1 MSDTG
6 PLAFFVPSLTVGGAE
21 RVTVT
26 VANGLADHGYD
37 VDLVVPHYGGAFVD
51 EVNNSVD
58 VFDLDTSFGPGIG
71 IGMAVPALVSYFR
84 DRSPAMIFSQMT
96 YANDVCL
103 FAHMLAGSD
112 AVAVPT
118 VHNTIG
124 NLTAPKDRLVRV
136 LAQLLEGRVDQF
148 VAVSDGVADSIVAE
162 IGVDRADV
170 SVLHN
175 PIPVDDIREEA
186 TGSADHR
193 WIERDDT
200 DVVLG
205 VGRLEPQKS
214 FKTFLRAFGRV
225 HERLPSTRAVII
237 GRGSKRD
244 ELEALAADLG
254 LSDVVSFPGYVDN
267 PYAYMA
273 GADTLMMSSVHEGLP
288 TVLIEA
294 MACGC
299 PVVSTDCPSGPRTIL
314 EDGQYGPLVEVGDDA
329 ALAAGVL
336 ATLRDPLDERT
347 LIERARDFQPS
358 TVLAD
363 YETFV
368 QEHGPFEREEPA
380 AISQ

>member
-1 MSDTG
+1 
-6 PLAFFVPSLTVGGAE
+6 
-21 RVTVT
+21 
-26 VANGLADHGYD
+26 
-37 VDLVVPHYGGAFVD
+37 
-51 EVNNSVD
+51 
-58 VFDLDTSFGPGIG
+58 
-71 IGMAVPALVSYFR
+71 
-84 DRSPAMIFSQMT
+84 
-96 YANDVCL
+96 
-103 FAHMLAGSD
+103 
-112 AVAVPT
+112 
-118 VHNTIG
+118 
-124 NLTAPKDRLVRV
+124 
-136 LAQLLEGRVDQF
+136 
-148 VAVSDGVADSIVAE
+148 
-162 IGVDRADV
+162 
-170 SVLHN
+170 
-175 PIPVDDIREEA
+175 
-186 TGSADHR
+186 
-193 WIERDDT
+193 
-200 DVVLG
+200 VVLG

-214 FKTFLRAFGRV
+214 FKTFLRAFGCV

-314 EDGQYGPLVEVGDDA
+314 EDGQYGPVVEVGDDA